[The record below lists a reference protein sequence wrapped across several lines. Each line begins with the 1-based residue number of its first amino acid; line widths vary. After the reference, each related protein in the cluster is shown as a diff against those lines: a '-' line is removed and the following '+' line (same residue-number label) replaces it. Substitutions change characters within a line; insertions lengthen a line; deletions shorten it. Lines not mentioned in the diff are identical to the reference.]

1 VTAGI
6 ADVSTCAVAVDV
18 ALLTVR
24 DERLSILLVEPD
36 TPDLDAAWALP
47 GRRVRD
53 DESLIDG
60 ARRAVRELAGLAI
73 PHAWLE
79 QLATYGEPQRD
90 PHGRVVSVAYL
101 ALVPDPEDPAPGDGR
116 SAAFVAFEDLADHQP
131 LAYDHDRIL
140 PDAVERAR
148 SKLEYTALAT
158 QFVEEPFTLGD
169 LRRVYE
175 AVWGESLDGANFRR
189 KVVSTTDFVLPV
201 DGEFRKR
208 PGGGRPAQL
217 YRRGT
222 AERLHPAM
230 LRP

>member
-1 VTAGI
+1 MA
-6 ADVSTCAVAVDV
+6 APVSTCAVAVDV

-24 DERLSILLVEPD
+24 DGSLSILLVEPD
-36 TPDLDAAWALP
+36 TPDLDATWSLP

-53 DESLIDG
+53 DESLIDC
-60 ARRAVRELAGLAI
+60 ARRAVRELAALAI
-73 PHAWLE
+73 PDAWLE

-101 ALVPDPEDPAPGDGR
+101 ALLPDPADPVPDGER
-116 SAAFVAFEDLADHQP
+116 SAAFVAVRDLEAHQP

-140 PDAVERAR
+140 PDAIERAR

-158 QFVEEPFTLGD
+158 QFVEEPFTLGE

-175 AVWGESLDGANFRR
+175 SVWGQPLDSANFRR
-189 KVVSTTDFVLPV
+189 KVVSTEDFVVPV
-201 DGEFRKR
+201 AGEFRTG

-217 YRRGT
+217 YRRGM

>member
-1 VTAGI
+1 
-6 ADVSTCAVAVDV
+6 VAVDV

-24 DERLSILLVEPD
+24 DRQLSILLVEPD
-36 TPDLDAAWALP
+36 TEGLDASWALP

-53 DESLIDG
+53 DESLIDC

-73 PHAWLE
+73 PDAWLE

-101 ALVPDPEDPAPGDGR
+101 ALVPDPDDPSPGGGR
-116 SAAFVAFEDLADHQP
+116 SAAFVPFEDIADHQP

-140 PDAVERAR
+140 PDAIERAR

-175 AVWGESLDGANFRR
+175 SVWGEQLDSANFRR
-189 KVVSTTDFVLPV
+189 KVVSTTDFVVPV
-201 DGEFRKR
+201 EGESRTG

-222 AERLHPAM
+222 AKRLHPAM
-230 LRP
+230 LRG

>member
-1 VTAGI
+1 MA
-6 ADVSTCAVAVDV
+6 APVSTCAVAVDV

-24 DERLSILLVEPD
+24 ERQLSILLVEPD
-36 TPDLDAAWALP
+36 TPDLDAGWALP

-53 DESLIDG
+53 DESLIDC

-73 PHAWLE
+73 PNAWLE

-101 ALVPDPEDPAPGDGR
+101 ALVPDPNDPAPGDGR
-116 SAAFVAFEDLADHQP
+116 AARFVALDEIASHRP

-140 PDAVERAR
+140 PDAIERAR

-158 QFVEEPFTLGD
+158 QFVQEPFTLGE

-175 AVWGESLDGANFRR
+175 AVWGEELDSANFRR
-189 KVVSTTDFVLPV
+189 KVVSTADFVLPV
-201 DGEFRKR
+201 DGEFRTG